1 MANGVL
7 LFVTFYKEKG
17 SSMEVSEIRGLYSKV
32 LENMRTVMIGS
43 EEVFSLVFSAM
54 LSNGHVL
61 LEDMPG
67 TGKTTMAKCI
77 ADSIEAQFRRVQFT
91 PDLMPQD
98 ITGLNIFS
106 QKTDEFEFIP
116 GPVFTNILLADEI
129 NRATPRTQSAL
140 LEAMEERVVT
150 VDGESRKLAAP
161 FIVIATENPIE
172 TTGTFPLPEAQL
184 DRFMVKLTMG
194 DLSVE
199 NEVAI
204 LERFVVDTPQEQVA
218 PVCKGEDIVKAAEAV
233 KNVKVA
239 KAVMEYIVNISD
251 ATRNSSKLFSGVSP
265 RASLSLMRMSQAF
278 AAISGRDYVT
288 PDDVRFL
295 APYVYAHRVM
305 SGAGAVRLKDV
316 RDIIVEITST
326 VDVPTEDWK

>member
-1 MANGVL
+1 
-7 LFVTFYKEKG
+7 
-17 SSMEVSEIRGLYSKV
+17 MEIKEIRELYNKV
-32 LENMRTVMIGS
+32 LGNIRTVMIGS

-54 LSNGHVL
+54 LSGGHVL

-77 ADSIEAQFRRVQFT
+77 ADSIDAEFKRVQFT

-106 QKTDEFEFIP
+106 QKTGEFEFIA

-140 LEAMEERVVT
+140 LEAMEERIVT
-150 VDGESRKLAAP
+150 VDGVGRKLESP
-161 FIVIATENPIE
+161 FVVIATENPIE

-194 DLSVE
+194 DLKRE
-199 NEVAI
+199 DEVSI
-204 LERFVVDTPQEQVA
+204 LERFIVDTPQNEIE
-218 PVCKGEDIVKAAEAV
+218 PVCSGEEIVRACEVVKA
-233 KNVKVA
+233 VKVH
-239 KAVMEYIVNISD
+239 KVVMNYIVDISVS
-251 ATRNSSKLFSGVSP
+251 TRNSNKLLSGVSP
-265 RASLSLMRMSQAF
+265 RASLNLMRMSQAF

-295 APYVYAHRVM
+295 APYVFAHRVITG
-305 SGAGAVRLKDV
+305 SGVGRLKDV
-316 RDIIVEITST
+316 RDIIKDIAGNVTVPVE
-326 VDVPTEDWK
+326 EWK

>member
-1 MANGVL
+1 
-7 LFVTFYKEKG
+7 
-17 SSMEVSEIRGLYSKV
+17 MEVKEIRELYSRV
-32 LENMRTVMIGS
+32 LANIRTVMIGS

-54 LSNGHVL
+54 LSGGHVL

-77 ADSIEAQFRRVQFT
+77 ADSIDAVFRRVQFT

-98 ITGLNIFS
+98 ITGLNIYS
-106 QKTDEFEFIP
+106 QKTEEFEFIA

-140 LEAMEERVVT
+140 LEAMEENAVT
-150 VDGESRKLAAP
+150 VDGVSRGLNLP

-194 DLSVE
+194 DLKREDELS
-199 NEVAI
+199 I
-204 LERFVVDTPQEQVA
+204 LERFITDNPQEDVK
-218 PVCKGEDIVKAAEAV
+218 PVCTGEDIVKAAETV
-233 KNVKVA
+233 KTVIVN
-239 KAVMEYIVNISD
+239 KAVMGYIVDISV

-265 RASLSLMRMSQAF
+265 RASLNLMRVSQAF
-278 AAISGRDYVT
+278 AAISGREYVT

-295 APYVYAHRVM
+295 APYVFAHRVIAG
-305 SGAGAVRLKDV
+305 SGVSGLKDV
-316 RDIIVEITST
+316 RDIIKEIVSNVAVPVEN
-326 VDVPTEDWK
+326 W

>member
-1 MANGVL
+1 MEI
-7 LFVTFYKEKG
+7 KEVR
-17 SSMEVSEIRGLYSKV
+17 ELYSKV
-32 LENMRTVMIGS
+32 LGNIRGVMIGS
-43 EEVFSLVFSAM
+43 DEVFSLVFSAM
-54 LSNGHVL
+54 LSGGHVL

-77 ADSIEAQFRRVQFT
+77 ADSIKAEFRRVQFT

-98 ITGLNIFS
+98 ITGLNIYS
-106 QKTDEFEFIP
+106 QKSEEFEFIA

-140 LEAMEERVVT
+140 LEAMEERAVT
-150 VDGESRKLAAP
+150 VDGVSRELSAP

-194 DLSVE
+194 DLSRDD
-199 NEVAI
+199 EVAI
-204 LERFVVDTPQEQVA
+204 LNRFITDAPQTEVEA
-218 PVCKGEDIVKAAEAV
+218 VCTGEDIINAAEAV
-233 KNVKVA
+233 KSIKVHDVVK
-239 KAVMEYIVNISD
+239 EYIVDISE

-265 RASLSLMRMSQAF
+265 RASLNLMRMSQAF
-278 AAISGRDYVT
+278 AAISGREYVT

-295 APYVYAHRVM
+295 APYVYSHRVITSAGV
-305 SGAGAVRLKDV
+305 SGLKDV
-316 RDIIVEITST
+316 RDIISDAVAGVTVTVE
-326 VDVPTEDWK
+326 EWK

>member
-1 MANGVL
+1 M
-7 LFVTFYKEKG
+7 
-17 SSMEVSEIRGLYSKV
+17 
-32 LENMRTVMIGS
+32 
-43 EEVFSLVFSAM
+43 
-54 LSNGHVL
+54 
-61 LEDMPG
+61 
-67 TGKTTMAKCI
+67 
-77 ADSIEAQFRRVQFT
+77 
-91 PDLMPQD
+91 
-98 ITGLNIFS
+98 
-106 QKTDEFEFIP
+106 
-116 GPVFTNILLADEI
+116 
-129 NRATPRTQSAL
+129 
-140 LEAMEERVVT
+140 
-150 VDGESRKLAAP
+150 
-161 FIVIATENPIE
+161 
-172 TTGTFPLPEAQL
+172 
-184 DRFMVKLTMG
+184 
-194 DLSVE
+194 
-199 NEVAI
+199 
-204 LERFVVDTPQEQVA
+204 VDTPQEQVA

>member
-1 MANGVL
+1 MEI
-7 LFVTFYKEKG
+7 KEVR
-17 SSMEVSEIRGLYSKV
+17 ELYSKV
-32 LENMRTVMIGS
+32 LGNIRTVMIGS
-43 EEVFSLVFSAM
+43 EEVFSLIFSAM
-54 LSNGHVL
+54 LSVGHVL

-77 ADSIEAQFRRVQFT
+77 ADSIDAQFRRVQFT

-98 ITGLNIFS
+98 ITGLNIYS
-106 QKTDEFEFIP
+106 QKTEEFEFIA

-150 VDGESRKLAAP
+150 VDGVGRPLEPP
-161 FIVIATENPIE
+161 FVVIATENPIE

-194 DLSVE
+194 DIKRDD
-199 NEVAI
+199 EVAI
-204 LERFVVDTPQEQVA
+204 LDRFIVDTPQNEIK
-218 PVCKGEDIVKAAEAV
+218 PVCSGADIVSAAEAIKGV
-233 KNVKVA
+233 RVHEVVRGYVVDLSN
-239 KAVMEYIVNISD
+239 

-265 RASLSLMRMSQAF
+265 RASLNLMRMSQAF

-295 APYVYAHRVM
+295 APYVYAHRVVT
-305 SGAGAVRLKDV
+305 GAGVSRLKDI
-316 RDIIVEITST
+316 RDIIKEEVSKVSVPVE
-326 VDVPTEDWK
+326 EWN

>member
-1 MANGVL
+1 
-7 LFVTFYKEKG
+7 
-17 SSMEVSEIRGLYSKV
+17 MEIGDIRELYSKV
-32 LENMRTVMIGS
+32 LTNIRSVMIGS

-54 LSNGHVL
+54 LSGGHVL

-77 ADSIEAQFRRVQFT
+77 ADSIDAEFRRVQFT

-98 ITGLNIFS
+98 ITGLNIYS
-106 QKTDEFEFIP
+106 QKSGEFEFIA

-150 VDGESRKLAAP
+150 VDGVGRKLSAP

-194 DLSVE
+194 ELSKE
-199 NEVAI
+199 DESAI
-204 LERFVVDTPQEQVA
+204 LERFILGNPLESVK
-218 PVCKGEDIVKAAEAV
+218 PVCTGDDIVEASKLV
-233 KNVKVA
+233 KTIIVA
-239 KAVMEYIVNISD
+239 KPVMNYIVDLST
-251 ATRNSSKLFSGVSP
+251 ATRNSSKLFAGVSP
-265 RASLSLMRMSQAF
+265 RASLNLLRISQAF
-278 AAISGRDYVT
+278 AAISGRDFVT

-295 APYVYAHRVM
+295 APYVFSHRVI
-305 SGAGAVRLKDV
+305 AGVGVDGLVGV
-316 RDIIVEITST
+316 RDVIKECISE
-326 VDVPTEDWK
+326 VDVPVEDWS